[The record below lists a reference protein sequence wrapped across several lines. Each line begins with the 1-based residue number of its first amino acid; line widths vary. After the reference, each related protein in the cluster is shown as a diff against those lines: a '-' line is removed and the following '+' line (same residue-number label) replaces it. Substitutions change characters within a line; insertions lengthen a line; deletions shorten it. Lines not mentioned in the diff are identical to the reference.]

1 MSDEIVSKFEQDQQ
15 RLVDA
20 FKSRMKDAAET
31 VLSDLYTDVLN
42 YADTDAHTN
51 YRNYLRDKFRES
63 FRKEICEDYSH
74 YSWAHDIR
82 MLIYNEHKEQLQN
95 KIIED
100 LQDRIK
106 SLEEHLDQ
114 MRRFR

>member
-1 MSDEIVSKFEQDQQ
+1 MSEEIITAFEKDQADLID
-15 RLVDA
+15 R
-20 FKSRMKDAAET
+20 FKDRMKDACED
-31 VLSDLYTDVLN
+31 VLATLYCDVLN
-42 YADTDAHTN
+42 YADTDANTN
-51 YRNYLRDKFRES
+51 YRNYLRNKFRES
-63 FRKEICEDYSH
+63 FRKEIAEDYNH

-106 SLEEHLDQ
+106 SLEDHIEQL
-114 MRRFR
+114 RKWR